1 TAATSDTAG
10 TTGTTGSTESA
21 AATATVEGGTLPVA
35 GKFPPPG
42 VDIVTHRLQLGIQRV
57 TPGASGKLPDKCQT
71 AESVGATVEELERI
85 DFSGRMILRREAATK
100 VGGTAGRDRQNF
112 KVLAW
117 AASGYSKKLN
127 VALQYVLSPESEAPQ
142 PMSSIIS
149 EKEGP
154 GFPVAFNFNL
164 VFDAYANGRL
174 VEARHHGA
182 PEGHGFESIPPG
194 PDAPKLTK
202 FESCFVQMPDP
213 SKPGSLLR
221 FFPIECKDQH
231 AETVQ
236 VLGGS

>member
-1 TAATSDTAG
+1 
-10 TTGTTGSTESA
+10 
-21 AATATVEGGTLPVA
+21 
-35 GKFPPPG
+35 
-42 VDIVTHRLQLGIQRV
+42 
-57 TPGASGKLPDKCQT
+57 
-71 AESVGATVEELERI
+71 
-85 DFSGRMILRREAATK
+85 MILRREAVAK
-100 VGGTAGRDRQNF
+100 VGGPNGKDRQNF

-117 AASGYSKKLN
+117 AASGYSRKLN
-127 VALQYVLSPESEAPQ
+127 VAIQYVLSPESEAPQ
-142 PMSSIIS
+142 PMSSIVS

-194 PDAPKLTK
+194 PGAPRLTK

-221 FFPIECKDQH
+221 FFPIECQDQH
-231 AETVQ
+231 GETVQ
-236 VLGGS
+236 VLAGS